1 MVVQILLPKLFQ
13 PLSIAN
19 GKIRLGHRVIMAPMT
34 RNRGI
39 PLEDGTPEAPNRIW
53 IADDLVAEYYTQRA
67 SEGGL
72 LITEGIPPS
81 IEV

>member
-1 MVVQILLPKLFQ
+1 MAKLFK
-13 PLSIAN
+13 PLFIAD
-19 GKIRLGHRVIMAPMT
+19 GKIELSHRVVLAPMT

-39 PLEDGTPEAPNRIW
+39 PLADGTPEAPNRIW
-53 IADDLVAEYYTQRA
+53 LADDLVAEYYTQRA

-81 IEV
+81 IEVCP

>member
-1 MVVQILLPKLFQ
+1 MVAQFVIPKLFQ
-13 PLSIAN
+13 PLLIAD
-19 GKIRLGHRVIMAPMT
+19 GKIRLSHRVVMAPMT
-34 RNRGI
+34 RNRGVA
-39 PLEDGTPEAPNRIW
+39 LEEGTPEAPNRIW
-53 IADDLVAEYYTQRA
+53 IADELVAEYYTQRA